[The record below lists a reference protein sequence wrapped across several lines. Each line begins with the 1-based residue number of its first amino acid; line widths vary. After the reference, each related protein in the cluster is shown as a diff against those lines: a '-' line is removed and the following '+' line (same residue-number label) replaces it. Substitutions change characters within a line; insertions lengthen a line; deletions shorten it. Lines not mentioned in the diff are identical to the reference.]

1 MSIDFIFTA
10 KAKKD
15 IDGLEKIVRNR
26 LGKKL
31 LQYSTLDDITQV
43 AKKLENSSIGDY
55 RLRVGDYRI
64 LFDLELSTV
73 VVLRVQHRKDVYKKL

>member
-1 MSIDFIFTA
+1 MAYTIIVTK

-15 IDGLEKIVRNR
+15 IDGLEGVIRER

-31 LQYSTLDDITQV
+31 LQVAKLDDIGPV
-43 AKKLENSSIGDY
+43 ARQLVDTKIGSY

-64 LFDLELSTV
+64 LFDLDKKNIV
-73 VVLRVQHRKDVYKKL
+73 ILRVQHRKDVYR